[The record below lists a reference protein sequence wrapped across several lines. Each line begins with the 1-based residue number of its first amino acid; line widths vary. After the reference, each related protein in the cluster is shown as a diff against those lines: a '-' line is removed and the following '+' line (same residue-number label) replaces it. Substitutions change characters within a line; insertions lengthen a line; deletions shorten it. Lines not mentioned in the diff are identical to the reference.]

1 MAGVQVFEQEQHEHE
16 HEHERCAHKK
26 TLCFRQRV
34 FIINPARPTFA
45 LVGTI
50 IGSGSLTAVFG
61 MGTGVTFQIKSPER
75 VVLAVKLIQPGILR
89 LDGCKVMRSD
99 SISGLTERVRVQDNG
114 GQAFVR

>member
-1 MAGVQVFEQEQHEHE
+1 MREGVFGREYG
-16 HEHERCAHKK
+16 RCAHKK

-75 VVLAVKLIQPGILR
+75 VVLAVRLIQPGILR
-89 LDGCKVMRSD
+89 LDG
-99 SISGLTERVRVQDNG
+99 VRLCGAIQSQG
-114 GQAFVR
+114 KLSE